1 VYTNKCLKE
10 RQSDLEMT
18 RDRGMAAKTAS
29 VSKRSTVV
37 PETAAAAFYVL
48 DHQIGF
54 VLRLV
59 HQRHTAI
66 FAERIGDDLT
76 PTQWAVLAKL
86 WQTGPTSQNL
96 LGRLTAMDASTIR
109 GVVTRLMKRGLVD
122 TRPDKADARLLVVGL
137 TKEGTQLFREL
148 APRAF
153 EITEETLAPLNK
165 EEREALARILDK
177 LR

>member
-1 VYTNKCLKE
+1 M
-10 RQSDLEMT
+10 S
-18 RDRGMAAKTAS
+18 AKTAP
-29 VSKRSTVV
+29 VRRNAAAET
-37 PETAAAAFYVL
+37 TAAASAAASYVL

-66 FAERIGDDLT
+66 FAARIGDDLT
-76 PTQWAVLAKL
+76 PTQWAALAKL

-122 TRPDKADARLLVVGL
+122 TRPDKNDARLLLVGL
-137 TKEGTQLFREL
+137 TKEGTQLFRDL
-148 APRAF
+148 APRAL
-153 EITEETLAPLNK
+153 EISEETLAPLSK
-165 EEREALARILDK
+165 DERETLARLLDK